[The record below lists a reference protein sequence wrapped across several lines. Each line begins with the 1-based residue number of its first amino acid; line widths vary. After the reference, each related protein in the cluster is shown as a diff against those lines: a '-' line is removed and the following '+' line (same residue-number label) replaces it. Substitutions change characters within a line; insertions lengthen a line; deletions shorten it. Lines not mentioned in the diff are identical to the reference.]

1 MKTRTITAA
10 VLIAIFLPIFIIGGP
25 LFYGAIALIVGGGIY
40 ELFKAREAKEDSPK
54 WPVYI
59 KIIGI
64 VLGVLM
70 FMWPELTIMDASEN
84 VFDNFLKFPTVYLPK
99 LPFAILFITMFV
111 GVIGDERIGVSDA
124 CYIIAMTTF
133 LALAGQCGVYI
144 RMLDNG
150 SINALIFVL
159 LSCIINDTAAYFV
172 GCKFGKHRLNERIS
186 PKKSIE
192 GSIGGFVFGALI
204 TSIFGIWVLP
214 VAGLE
219 WYHVVL
225 ISIILAITGPIGDLV
240 FSAIKRFYGVKDF
253 SNLLPGHGGI
263 LDRVDSILV
272 NMCVFFVLYYAI
284 DYGSIFF

>member
-10 VLIAIFLPIFIIGGP
+10 ILIAIFLPIFIIGGP

-40 ELFKAREAKEDSPK
+40 ELFKAREAKEGSVK
-54 WPVYI
+54 WPIYI
-59 KIIGI
+59 KVFGI
-64 VLGVLM
+64 ALGVLM
-70 FMWPELTIMDASEN
+70 FLWPELMFMEVAEN
-84 VFDNFLKFPTVYLPK
+84 VFDNFLKYPTVYLPK
-99 LPFAILFITMFV
+99 LPFIILFITMFA

-124 CYIIAMTTF
+124 CYIIAMITF
-133 LALAGQCGVYI
+133 LALAGQCSVYI

-192 GSIGGFVFGALI
+192 GSIGGFVFGTIITAL
-204 TSIFGIWVLP
+204 FGIWILP
-214 VAGLE
+214 IAGLE
-219 WYHVVL
+219 WYHVV
-225 ISIILAITGPIGDLV
+225 IMSIIMAITGPMGDLV
-240 FSAIKRFYGVKDF
+240 FSAIKRFYSVKDF

-284 DYGSIFF
+284 ECGSIFF